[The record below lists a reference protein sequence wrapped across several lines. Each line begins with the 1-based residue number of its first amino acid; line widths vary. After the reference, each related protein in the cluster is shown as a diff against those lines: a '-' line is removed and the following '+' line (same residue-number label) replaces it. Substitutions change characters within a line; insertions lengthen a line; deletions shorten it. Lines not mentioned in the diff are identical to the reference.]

1 LLPFHFSFVS
11 ESDLEHW
18 IEARRLFVEA
28 DANPQ
33 KAFAAE
39 KEEKIQ
45 NAIRYQAYEL

>member
-1 LLPFHFSFVS
+1 LVS

-28 DANPQ
+28 DANPE